1 MRVQSG
7 FLKAKELKF
16 PKLNSTRPTKNIVKA
31 CVFNVLRD
39 ELKEFEFIEAFGG
52 SASMAVEAIS
62 NGAKKAYAI
71 ELNKEAF
78 NCAKEN
84 AKNLN
89 IDVYNA
95 DTFKLLPTL
104 NISKKSILYLDPPF
118 NIRDGFLD
126 IYEKIKDL
134 FENFQSELVIIEHSS
149 KIEIKSEKYSL
160 FKFKKFGN
168 TSLSFFRIN
177 Y

>member
-62 NGAKKAYAI
+62 NGAKK
-71 ELNKEAF
+71 LM
-78 NCAKEN
+78 
-84 AKNLN
+84 
-89 IDVYNA
+89 
-95 DTFKLLPTL
+95 
-104 NISKKSILYLDPPF
+104 
-118 NIRDGFLD
+118 R
-126 IYEKIKDL
+126 
-134 FENFQSELVIIEHSS
+134 
-149 KIEIKSEKYSL
+149 
-160 FKFKKFGN
+160 
-168 TSLSFFRIN
+168 
-177 Y
+177 